1 MIYSIM
7 TIYQYSCD
15 FIVEEM
21 LIYCVLSNVLDLL
34 IQNDP
39 KLVHGIFQ
47 FKIWTFYLKIR
58 ITTSNM

>member
-7 TIYQYSCD
+7 TINQYSCD

-21 LIYCVLSNVLDLL
+21 LINGVLSNVLDLL

-47 FKIWTFYLKIR
+47 FKI
-58 ITTSNM
+58 

>member
-15 FIVEEM
+15 FIVEEI

-34 IQNDP
+34 IQISRNQCTVYFSLKFEHFTS
-39 KLVHGIFQ
+39 KLESQ
-47 FKIWTFYLKIR
+47 PLT
-58 ITTSNM
+58 